1 MKQAAFRLVAFV
13 VATQLV
19 LVAGTL
25 AACFITNA
33 KECKGDRISELL
45 TYISAQAFALYASE
59 K

>member
-1 MKQAAFRLVAFV
+1 MKRAAFRLVAFV

-25 AACFITNA
+25 AACFITRND
-33 KECKGDRISELL
+33 KCDGSKMSEML
-45 TYISAQAFALYASE
+45 TAITASAFALYASE

>member
-1 MKQAAFRLVAFV
+1 MKQAAFKLVAFV

-19 LVAGTL
+19 LVSGTL

-33 KECKGDRISELL
+33 EECKGDRISEPL
-45 TYISAQAFALYASE
+45 TYISGQFFALSASE